1 MADETSTKI
10 DLDNQESHENSP
22 GKEKLVKNRKMKF
35 ECGQCGEKFHRKV
48 LLNRHVKS
56 HQEKKSF
63 ECKECGKHLDWK
75 RSLERHMRIH
85 TGEKPFP

>member
-35 ECGQCGEKFHRKV
+35 ECGQCGEKFYKKV
-48 LLNRHVKS
+48 ILNRHVKS
-56 HQEKKSF
+56 NQEKK
-63 ECKECGKHLDWK
+63 HLNAKNVGSIW
-75 RSLERHMRIH
+75 
-85 TGEKPFP
+85 TGSVA